1 MIRNARET
9 IVKTA
14 PTDKSGVLALVKA
27 LRRGEMVGVLPDQV
41 PTMGAGEFT
50 DFFGKPALTM
60 TLARQLQQK
69 TKANLLM
76 GHCER
81 VPGGF
86 KVVFTEPDPSILE
99 PETAIAGLNKSVERV
114 INQSPSQYQWQ
125 YKRYRRQP
133 EGLPKP
139 YRF

>member
-1 MIRNARET
+1 
-9 IVKTA
+9 
-14 PTDKSGVLALVKA
+14 
-27 LRRGEMVGVLPDQV
+27 
-41 PTMGAGEFT
+41 
-50 DFFGKPALTM
+50 
-60 TLARQLQQK
+60 
-69 TKANLLM
+69 M